1 MLNAPLRT
9 VSVSLLQEMHKTK
22 VYSLQVCSRRRV
34 HALKTGDCCSAICDS
49 PEKLW
54 VREALPEG
62 NLDTWHILPTGQSSG
77 RVNSDSSQQLL
88 SSPSVSTKLVGRRG
102 DASDSV

>member
-34 HALKTGDCCSAICDS
+34 HALKTGDCCSVICDS

-54 VREALPEG
+54 VREARGE
-62 NLDTWHILPTGQSSG
+62 SG
-77 RVNSDSSQQLL
+77 HPAHSAHRAVFRA
-88 SSPSVSTKLVGRRG
+88 GEF
-102 DASDSV
+102 